1 MNQIILVML
10 LVFTSTFS
18 FAKKTEGQFESKII
32 KNNEIPTEI
41 EMTSKKGFHFND
53 KAPISVVFDIDKAKQ
68 KPTFKSEKKITF
80 KIIEKSTQA
89 EINFYMCDDAKTVC
103 EQQKTKIEIQK
114 TDVKAAS
121 AQKIEIKKKMTFKSN
136 KPTLLVFSAPWCPAC
151 IRLKTETLNQKEI
164 EKTLKKLSVQIINID
179 LVENED
185 LSNQFDVKAIPTVV
199 LLNKKGD
206 EVFRWL
212 DYQTADSFSKELDLN
227 IKLSQ
232 SITDL
237 QKKAEKGNQQAIL
250 LLAKNA
256 ESKMKWE
263 EASWWFSQHKDPQ
276 YIKNK
281 LNADVNKALED
292 LEDLEDKST
301 SKENLQKTVLEAYQK
316 ADSTIDKAEWMI
328 LYFDDFSA
336 EKKQQDIEQID
347 KMISELKIILKGDS
361 YAELFEKSITAV
373 NRSDFGKIEVLD
385 KIYRLQKLLGKGDQI
400 KTAKDDLK
408 EELNTRT
415 INYTKPGQTVDTIYY
430 FDLVDDQ
437 NKIKEIYKNLI
448 EKNPA
453 SYVYYQKY
461 ANYLYKNKDLDQAEK
476 QINEALKYIEGNEP
490 QLNTLKIKILVDA
503 NKKKEA
509 SDLIEK
515 TLKIVEP
522 HPTKYKR
529 TTQQLND
536 IKTKL
541 K

>member
-1 MNQIILVML
+1 MNQIIFATL
-10 LVFTSTFS
+10 LFLTSLQTL
-18 FAKKTEGQFESKII
+18 AKKTDGQFESKII
-32 KNNEIPTEI
+32 KTNETSAEI
-41 EMTSKKGFHFND
+41 EIISKKGFHFNN
-53 KAPISVVFDIDKAKQ
+53 KAPISATFDIEKAKQ
-68 KPTFKSEKKITF
+68 KPSFKSEKKISF
-80 KIIEKSTQA
+80 KIIEKAAQA

-114 TDVKAAS
+114 TDAKAAS
-121 AQKIEIKKKMTFKSN
+121 LQKIETKKKTTFKS
-136 KPTLLVFSAPWCPAC
+136 KTPTLLVFSAPWCPAC

-164 EKTLKKLSVQIINID
+164 EKTLKKLSVQFINID

-212 DYQTADSFSKELDLN
+212 DYQPADSFSKELDSS
-227 IKLSQ
+227 IKLTQ
-232 SITDL
+232 SLADL
-237 QKKAEKGNQQAIL
+237 LKQAEKGNQTAIL
-250 LLAKNA
+250 ALAKNA

-281 LNADVNKALED
+281 LLADVNRALED
-292 LEDLEDKST
+292 LEDKT
-301 SKENLQKTVLEAYQK
+301 TPKENLKPIVLEACQK
-316 ADSTIDKAEWMI
+316 AESIIDKAEWMI
-328 LYFDDFSA
+328 VYFDDFSA
-336 EKKQQDIEQID
+336 DKKPQDLEQIN
-347 KMISELKIILKGDS
+347 KMISELKIILKGDN
-361 YAELFEKSITAV
+361 YAEVFEKSITAM

-385 KIYRLQKLLGKGDQI
+385 KIYRLQKLLGNDDQI
-400 KTAKDDLK
+400 KAAKDDLK

-415 INYTKPGQTVDTIYY
+415 IDYTKPGQTIDTIYY

-448 EKNPA
+448 EKNA
-453 SYVYYQKY
+453 VSYVYYQKY
-461 ANYLYKNKDLDQAEK
+461 ANYLFRIKEYNSAEK

-503 NKKKEA
+503 NKKKDA
-509 SDLIEK
+509 SELIEK
-515 TLKIVEP
+515 TLKIIEP
-522 HPTKYKR
+522 YPTKYKR

-536 IKTKL
+536 LKTKL

>member
-10 LVFTSTFS
+10 LVFTSTYAV
-18 FAKKTEGQFESKII
+18 AKKTDGQFDSKII
-32 KNNEIPTEI
+32 KNNEIPAEI
-41 EMTSKKGFHFND
+41 EITSKKGFHFND
-53 KAPISVVFDIDKAKQ
+53 KAPTSIVFDTDKEKQ
-68 KPTFKSEKKITF
+68 KPSFKSEKKMNF

-114 TDVKAAS
+114 TDDKTAKT
-121 AQKIEIKKKMTFKSN
+121 QKVETKNKMSFKS
-136 KPTLLVFSAPWCPAC
+136 KTPTLLVFSAPWCPAC
-151 IRLKTETLNQKEI
+151 IRLKTETLNQKNI
-164 EKTLKKLSVQIINID
+164 ENTLKKLSVQTINID
-179 LVENED
+179 LVENEN

-212 DYQTADSFSKELDLN
+212 DYQPADSFSKELDSN
-227 IKLSQ
+227 IKLTQ
-232 SITDL
+232 SLADL
-237 QKKAEKGNQQAIL
+237 QKLAEKGNQNAIL
-250 LLAKNA
+250 ALAKNA

-263 EASWWFSQHKDPQ
+263 EASWWFSQHKDQQ

-281 LNADVNKALED
+281 LLADVNKALED
-292 LEDLEDKST
+292 LEDKT
-301 SKENLQKTVLEAYQK
+301 TPKENLQKTVLEAYQK
-316 ADSTIDKAEWMI
+316 AESIIDKAEWMI
-328 LYFDDFSA
+328 VYFDDFSA
-336 EKKQQDIEQID
+336 EKKPQDLEQIN
-347 KMISELKIILKGDS
+347 KMISELKIILKGDN
-361 YAELFEKSITAV
+361 YAEVFEKSITAM

-385 KIYRLQKLLGKGDQI
+385 KIYRLQKLLGKDDQI
-400 KTAKDDLK
+400 KVAKADLK
-408 EELNTRT
+408 EELKTRLVD
-415 INYTKPGQTVDTIYY
+415 YSKPGQTLDTIYY

-448 EKNPA
+448 EKNAA

-461 ANYLYKNKDLDQAEK
+461 ANYLFRVKEYNSAEK

-509 SDLIEK
+509 SELIEK
-515 TLKIVEP
+515 TLKIIEP

-529 TTQQLND
+529 TAKQLND
-536 IKTKL
+536 LKTKL